1 MEDYLKEL
9 EKAKK
14 QLKTIQNL
22 PDNWNNNGAEAF
34 SVVLIGKCLRILNR
48 LTYLPFMAPTADNS
62 IQFEWEKDN
71 GDYLEFNIFEEYS
84 EMFWVDKN
92 KNRKEKTIK
101 SNDEQF
107 IIDIVSLFFYQKSRK
122 EHSHF

>member
-1 MEDYLKEL
+1 MTNYLKEL
-9 EKAKK
+9 ENAKK

-48 LTYLPFMAPTADNS
+48 LIFIPFISPTADDS

-71 GDYLEFNIFEEYS
+71 GEYLEFVIFEEYS
-84 EMFWVDKN
+84 EMFWADKE

-101 SNDEQF
+101 NNDERF
-107 IIDIVSLFFYQKSRK
+107 IIDTVSEFFQKQ
-122 EHSHF
+122 